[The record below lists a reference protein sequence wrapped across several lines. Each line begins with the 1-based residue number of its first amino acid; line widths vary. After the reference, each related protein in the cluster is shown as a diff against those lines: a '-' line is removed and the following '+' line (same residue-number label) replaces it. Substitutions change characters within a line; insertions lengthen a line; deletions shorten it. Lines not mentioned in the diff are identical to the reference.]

1 MKNNQVIFKKKP
13 YLFGEYKGS
22 FPDEEDYRKYKDAE
36 NKEVQFYY
44 IDKNYNRI
52 LSEESETI
60 RDLAIRIINEK
71 EELKELFEKS
81 VERFPEIFL
90 LKQGYFQCRLSK
102 STKEVDIRYSGNS
115 NDEDYI
121 NNIINKHK
129 IIRHIDY
136 NVVAIDIDHES
147 NLERE

>member
-1 MKNNQVIFKKKP
+1 MNNQVKIKKNP
-13 YLFGEYKGS
+13 DVFGEYKGS
-22 FPDEEDYRKYKDAE
+22 FLDEKAYKKYKDAD
-36 NKEVQFYY
+36 NKEIQFYY

-52 LSEESETI
+52 LSEESDTI
-60 RDLAIRIINEK
+60 RDLAIRIINENEK
-71 EELKELFEKS
+71 LKELFEKS
-81 VERFPEIFL
+81 VEMLPEIFL

-102 STKEVDIRYSGNS
+102 STNEVDIRYSGNS

-129 IIRHIDY
+129 IIRYVDY
-136 NVVAIDIDHES
+136 NVVAIDIDCEK